1 MIESIKIRDFL
12 SHKDTEICL
21 GNSTSVFVGN
31 NGSGKSSV
39 VDAITFALFGKHTRK
54 NNRGLVRRGASSA
67 FVQVIF
73 TVEGTKYMASRKI
86 GAKGE
91 ASATLQMHDGVQW
104 QVLITGE
111 RRQFGESMTS
121 RVEEILGMDY
131 EKLLIAGI
139 VQQGDL
145 ALIIDESPKKFK
157 ETLNGIIG
165 IDKLD
170 TADAFIGDAVKKF
183 RTHVREKLG
192 FDDSSIPKIESELT
206 EHGRETLRLEPRV
219 MAHNESMLQTK
230 DEALELKLKL
240 EKGREKL
247 DAAVQLRA
255 HQGELVRYAK
265 DLAEKMRVEV
275 KSDREKIAQ
284 CKKYLLIR
292 DSVHSTKSDLERIIQ
307 QEIMGR
313 KSVQDQRSSLAG
325 LEEKMNLARSLHL
338 IDGKCPVCDSAV
350 LSLKPIYDEK
360 HLHSAIKEAKSL
372 IIAADESVSKLGFDA
387 NHTRDEI
394 EKRHD
399 ADIELGKY
407 SIEYAKQ
414 VDALQEDTDLCERKA
429 DALFEQIN
437 SDTILVNLAIDERS
451 SQIYAKII
459 NLRSKVAGFNEDEF
473 QGILRKIEDANQKM
487 LSIQKDFGAD
497 SEALKQAKWNAEV
510 KSKLLAE
517 LHAVSGFIQE
527 LEKIRSIV
535 YGRDGHVA
543 TSLRSWALGSISK
556 KTASYLDMFDTK
568 VQRIEMEDK
577 KKDFTIKCYSG
588 TTELDI
594 KSLSGG
600 ERVCVALALRLSMAA
615 VFGASRMN
623 FVILDEPTAYLD
635 AEKKSALVNAI
646 TQRSES
652 QNNSKIQ
659 LVIISHDR
667 EIFENTAVEN
677 VYSFEPDGSLPDSPT
692 IVKSK

>member
-1 MIESIKIRDFL
+1 MIESIKIMDFL
-12 SHKDTEICL
+12 SHKNTEICL

-73 TVEGTKYMASRKI
+73 TVEGTRYMASRKI

-91 ASATLQMHDGVQW
+91 ANATLQMHDGVQW

-170 TADAFIGDAVKKF
+170 TAAASMGDAVKKF
-183 RTHVREKLG
+183 RTNVREKLG
-192 FDDSSIPKIESELT
+192 FDDFSIPKIESELT
-206 EHGRETLRLEPRV
+206 EHGRETVRLEPRV
-219 MAHNESMLQTK
+219 MAHNESMLQAK
-230 DEALELKLKL
+230 DEASELKLKL

-265 DLAEKMRVEV
+265 DLAEKMRKEV

-292 DSVHSTKSDLERIIQ
+292 DSVHSTKSDLERIMQ

-325 LEEKMNLARSLHL
+325 LEEKMNLASSMHL

-360 HLHSAIKEAKSL
+360 HLHSAIKGAKSL

-414 VDALQEDTDLCERKA
+414 VDALQADTDLRERKA

-459 NLRSKVAGFNEDEF
+459 KLRSKVAGFNEDEF

-487 LSIQKDFGAD
+487 LSIQKDLGAD
-497 SEALKQAKWNAEV
+497 SEALKQAKGNAEV

-517 LHAVSGFIQE
+517 LHAASGFIQE

-646 TQRSES
+646 TQRPKS
-652 QNNSKIQ
+652 QNNSQIQ